1 MKEKRY
7 FIALDD
13 NEQGV
18 MLRCLIEM
26 KNSLIRA
33 GRYTDAVNDLI
44 LKVAKAPEKKFKVIE
59 VKNGKE

>member
-7 FIALDD
+7 FVALDD

-18 MLRCLIEM
+18 MLRALVEFRNM
-26 KNSLIRA
+26 LIRE
-33 GRYTDAVNDLI
+33 GRYADAVNDLI
-44 LKVAKAPEKKFKVIE
+44 IKVGKAPEKKFKVIE